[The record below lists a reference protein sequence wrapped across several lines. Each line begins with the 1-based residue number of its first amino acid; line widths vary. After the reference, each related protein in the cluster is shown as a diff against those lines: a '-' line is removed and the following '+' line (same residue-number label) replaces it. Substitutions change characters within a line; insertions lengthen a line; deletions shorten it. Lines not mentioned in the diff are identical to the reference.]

1 MDQLKEKNINF
12 KLYLFTILIIVLSLV
27 FKFTKYNNSPN
38 PNLEHKEL
46 GQIES
51 IIKYGD
57 NSIIAVHYP
66 ILGNEQIDNKIKSII
81 QGYVDGFIQLT
92 KKISPIDKKYK
103 SELNIDYE
111 IYSHSKDIISIKFTI
126 LEDTSHYTY
135 PSIKTHTVIYDLSK
149 EKELYFLPDYLEIPH
164 IKVNYNTIKK
174 FVKSN
179 YINKD
184 FIETFL
190 PINDEHPELKIIS
203 NRKIDPNMPMVALTF
218 DDGPYIRATIPIL
231 DTLKEH
237 NSVATFFVLG
247 NRVPRHKEIVK
258 RIVHEGNEIGNHSYN
273 HKQLT
278 TLSSKELKEQIDKT
292 QETII
297 EVVGSAPKI
306 MRPTYGSYNNRLKSQ
321 VKMPMILWSIDTED
335 WKYRDAEKISKHILE
350 NVKDGDIILMHDMY
364 ISTAE
369 AVEIIVPALI
379 NRGFQLVTVSELY
392 EIKGE
397 ALEVGNIYNRVK
409 SR

>member
-1 MDQLKEKNINF
+1 
-12 KLYLFTILIIVLSLV
+12 
-27 FKFTKYNNSPN
+27 
-38 PNLEHKEL
+38 
-46 GQIES
+46 
-51 IIKYGD
+51 
-57 NSIIAVHYP
+57 
-66 ILGNEQIDNKIKSII
+66 
-81 QGYVDGFIQLT
+81 
-92 KKISPIDKKYK
+92 
-103 SELNIDYE
+103 
-111 IYSHSKDIISIKFTI
+111 
-126 LEDTSHYTY
+126 
-135 PSIKTHTVIYDLSK
+135 
-149 EKELYFLPDYLEIPH
+149 
-164 IKVNYNTIKK
+164 
-174 FVKSN
+174 
-179 YINKD
+179 
-184 FIETFL
+184 
-190 PINDEHPELKIIS
+190 
-203 NRKIDPNMPMVALTF
+203 MPMVALTF

-379 NRGFQLVTVSELY
+379 NRGFNWLL
-392 EIKGE
+392 
-397 ALEVGNIYNRVK
+397 
-409 SR
+409 